1 MDIAQN
7 SFSAAVLFTTGIPGS
22 RIDLE
27 LCYCAIING
36 MPSTKRAAAVAESGS
51 DARVASR
58 VLRAACCTRYVQGRK
73 SVRPAERRR
82 HPFKAVR
89 ADDVSLY

>member
-1 MDIAQN
+1 MDIVQKP
-7 SFSAAVLFTTGIPGS
+7 FSAAVLFTAGIPRS

-58 VLRAACCTRYVQGRK
+58 VLRAACCTRHVQGRK
-73 SVRPAERRR
+73 SVRAAERRR
-82 HPFKAVR
+82 HPVKAVC
-89 ADDVSLY
+89 ADVVSLY

>member
-1 MDIAQN
+1 MDIVQKP
-7 SFSAAVLFTTGIPGS
+7 FSAAVLFTAGIPRS

-36 MPSTKRAAAVAESGS
+36 MPSAKHTAAVAESGS

-58 VLRAACCTRYVQGRK
+58 VLRAACCTRHVQGRK
-73 SVRPAERRR
+73 SVRAAERRR
-82 HPFKAVR
+82 HPCKAVC
-89 ADDVSLY
+89 ADGVSLC